1 MVTYIIIDI
10 EIYHNLNL
18 IFINNLTTTKGTL
31 TMYAIAISSKAFF
44 DSEFA
49 NSSLAKQFSQ
59 KKKFMILHS
68 PSEGFLKTL
77 ASRLYHN
84 HGLESRVYEV

>member
-1 MVTYIIIDI
+1 
-10 EIYHNLNL
+10 
-18 IFINNLTTTKGTL
+18 
-31 TMYAIAISSKAFF
+31 MYAIAISSKAFF

-59 KKKFMILHS
+59 KRNFVILHS

-77 ASRLYHN
+77 ASRLFHE
-84 HGLESRVYEV
+84 HGLESRVFEI